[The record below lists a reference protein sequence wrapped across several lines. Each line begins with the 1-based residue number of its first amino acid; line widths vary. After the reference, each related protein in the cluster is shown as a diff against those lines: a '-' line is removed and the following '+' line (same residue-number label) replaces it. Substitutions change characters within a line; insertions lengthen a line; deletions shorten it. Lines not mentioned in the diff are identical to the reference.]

1 VLGFDPRS
9 YIIISAILSL
19 LCAFIFFVLHRS
31 FPKGIKG
38 LATWG
43 WGCLLMTAAAV
54 LFASRSSIPLLFSSF
69 LANVFVVGGIMHM
82 FRSVGTFTGQATR
95 RRYLLLVLAVMA
107 MILYW
112 PTFID
117 ESYTMRIIL
126 VSTVNAGLFGG
137 SAILIN
143 RMRQQ
148 GFAEWF
154 TKTIFLFSAAISMV
168 RCLSAIF
175 QEGVSDPL
183 KDVSLLQHVY
193 LATFSFSLVALSMGF
208 LLMVNRRLQ
217 LALEHASSHDD
228 LTGVYRR
235 APFFEM
241 LDKELSRSGRHA
253 RPLSVLMVDLDNF
266 KAINDQYG
274 HLEGDRVISAYS
286 EKAQRVLR
294 YGDVMG
300 RYGGEEFIVLL
311 PDTAPDDAYAIA
323 ERLRAA
329 AAQVTSTDALPI
341 TVSIGIATSMQ
352 GNESAATL
360 VGQADAALYSAKK
373 AGKDCVEFVKQ
384 PPTQHAL
391 AASETCFLARVH
403 D

>member
-1 VLGFDPRS
+1 MLGFDPRS
-9 YIIISAILSL
+9 YIIISAVLSL

-31 FPKGIKG
+31 FPKKIKG

-43 WGCLLMTAAAV
+43 SGCLLMTAAAV

-69 LANVFVVGGIMHM
+69 LANVFVVGGIMQM

-95 RRYLLLVLAVMA
+95 WCHLLLVLVVMA
-107 MILYW
+107 MILVW

-117 ESYTMRIIL
+117 DNYGMRIIL

-137 SAILIN
+137 SAVLIN
-143 RMRQQ
+143 RMGQQ

-154 TKTIFLFSAAISMV
+154 TKAIFLFTAAISLV
-168 RCLSAIF
+168 RCLAAIF
-175 QEGVSDPL
+175 HEGVSDPL

-217 LALEHASSHDD
+217 LELEHAASHDD
-228 LTGVYRR
+228 LTGMYRR
-235 APFFEM
+235 GPFFES
-241 LDKELSRSGRHA
+241 LDKELSRSGRHE
-253 RPLSVLMVDLDNF
+253 RPVSVLMVDLDNF

-274 HLEGDRVISAYS
+274 HLEGDRVIAAYS

-294 YGDVMG
+294 NGDVMG

-311 PDTAPDDAYAIA
+311 PDTPPEDAYAIA
-323 ERLRAA
+323 ERLRAV
-329 AAQVTSTDALPI
+329 AAQATSTTMPPY
-341 TVSIGIATSMQ
+341 TVSIGIATSPKAE
-352 GNESAATL
+352 ESAGAL
-360 VGQADAALYSAKK
+360 IAYADQALYAAKK
-373 AGKDCVEFVKQ
+373 GGKNRIEVAEQQTPRITSCR
-384 PPTQHAL
+384 
-391 AASETCFLARVH
+391 AS
-403 D
+403 